1 MIIIFIKQRSAS
13 YFSKFHRFL
22 VVGVAVVDLR
32 TFLPAR
38 SCRPRPHP
46 PYIRS
51 TDSCLKKKLYCAIV
65 FFFYSYCFY
74 IAIFIFLMLFFL
86 VLSYCFYIVIDCC
99 IICVILW
106 QFCYIVTIY
115 KPLRTYCSWLKS
127 V

>member
-65 FFFYSYCFY
+65 FFFTV
-74 IAIFIFLMLFFL
+74 IVFILLFLFF
-86 VLSYCFYIVIDCC
+86 
-99 IICVILW
+99 
-106 QFCYIVTIY
+106 
-115 KPLRTYCSWLKS
+115 
-127 V
+127 